1 MLGKLRAMRRIGA
14 VLVLVVVAAGT
25 FYWWQARQPV
35 AETQVRQDE
44 RATIAEQSPAATAA
58 SGQTD
63 EPSELAAAPAVT
75 VPSPGAAQS
84 YAAAATGAAQL
95 PSPGLPLRETAAAL
109 LEASRGGS
117 LPATRRLM
125 QELSDC
131 QRHRWAS
138 MRMDM
143 MIAFEDSPRAQ
154 RRGGDRFREA
164 MSFAAGTVADLAE
177 HCESLPEDFDQS
189 ILFEVQRRA
198 ADAGDLAGQLAFTLV
213 PALTLNRSLEQLDR
227 LEVYRELAPQFLQRA
242 LEQASGQAVAGFMD
256 AYEHVFE
263 GWRGRAAEGTAMQ
276 TQAMKNMMKE
286 LRPLTPI
293 QQILG
298 EDLVLAYRYALLC
311 KRACNG
317 TDQGRAEAAI
327 ARLAA
332 VLEPDQR
339 RQAADDAA
347 ELYDAHF
354 HAQARPADI
363 DLESLKDAIL
373 GFRR

>member
-1 MLGKLRAMRRIGA
+1 MRRVWIG
-14 VLVLVVVAAGT
+14 LVAACAMGLA
-25 FYWWQARQPV
+25 WWWAQH
-35 AETQVRQDE
+35 
-44 RATIAEQSPAATAA
+44 
-58 SGQTD
+58 
-63 EPSELAAAPAVT
+63 EPTAAAPEVS
-75 VPSPGAAQS
+75 VNAALEQMPPADS
-84 YAAAATGAAQL
+84 ASAAGSTDAAASRDQQTASAAPAGRQPINPRAVISDDQRL
-95 PSPGLPLRETAAAL
+95 PAPGLPLRETAAAL
-109 LEASRGGS
+109 LEASRDGS

-164 MSFAAGTVADLAE
+164 MSSAAGTVADLAE

-198 ADAGDLAGQLAFTLV
+198 ADAGDLAGQLAFALV

-227 LEVYRELAPQFLQRA
+227 LEVYHEQAPQFLQRA

-256 AYEHVFE
+256 AYEQVFE

-276 TQAMKNMMKE
+276 TQAIKTMMKE

-293 QQILG
+293 QQVLG
-298 EDLVLAYRYALLC
+298 EDLALAYRYALLC

-327 ARLAA
+327 GRLAA
-332 VLEPDQR
+332 VLEPAQR

-347 ELYDAHF
+347 ALYDAHF

-363 DLESLKDAIL
+363 DLEALKDAIS